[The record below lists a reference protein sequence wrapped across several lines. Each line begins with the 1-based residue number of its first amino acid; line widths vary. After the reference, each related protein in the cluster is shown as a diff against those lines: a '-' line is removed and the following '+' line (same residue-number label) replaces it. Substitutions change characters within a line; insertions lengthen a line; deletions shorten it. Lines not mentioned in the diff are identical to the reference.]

1 MEEIKDTIEGRN
13 PVMEAIRSGR
23 TIDKIYVKKGDAT
36 LSRIIA
42 LAGEKKI
49 LISYVLG
56 EKLDEMSE
64 THHHQGVIA
73 KVAAKEYVSVEDI
86 LKVAKEKGED
96 PFLVICDRITDP
108 HNLGA
113 IIRSANAAGAHG
125 VIIAK
130 HEATGLSSVVEKTSA
145 GALSYTPVAKVTNI
159 TKTIEFLKKEGLWV
173 AGAAGGGDNMYRTNL
188 KGPLALV
195 IGNEGDGISTL
206 VLKNCDFLV
215 SIPMFGQTESLNASC
230 AASVLMY
237 EIVRQR
243 KEMIK

>member
-42 LAGEKKI
+42 LASEKKI

-64 THHHQGVIA
+64 TGHHQGVIA
-73 KVAAKEYVSVEDI
+73 KAAAKEYVSVDEI
-86 LKVAKEKGED
+86 LKVAKDKGEA
-96 PFLVICDRITDP
+96 PFIIICDRITDP

-113 IIRSANAAGAHG
+113 IIRSSNAAGAHG

-130 HEATGLSSVVEKTSA
+130 HEATGLSTVVEKSSA

-159 TKTIEFLKKEGLWV
+159 TKTIEALKKEGLWV
-173 AGAAGGGDNMYRTNL
+173 AGAAGGGDDMYKTNL
-188 KGPLALV
+188 TGPLALV

-243 KEMIK
+243 KDMIK